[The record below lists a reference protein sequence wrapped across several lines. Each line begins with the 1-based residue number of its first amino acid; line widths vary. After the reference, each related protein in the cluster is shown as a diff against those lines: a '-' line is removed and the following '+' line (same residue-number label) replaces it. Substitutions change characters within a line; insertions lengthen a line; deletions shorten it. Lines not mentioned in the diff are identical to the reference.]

1 MEYGV
6 QIRSTK
12 YIMADYLQGKWLASG
27 CKNNQAKTKEHTS
40 GYLIAQRTRSNH
52 VSGGK
57 GLTFV
62 VTRIIQK
69 PKKRRDREKERE
81 NKIGTSGKTYRCF
94 RDIKDISNNKT
105 SKHRR
110 TLKPMFPSICKESD
124 RCRQASK
131 TELSR
136 SEVVSQSNSRN
147 QTPHPPQ
154 TIKQRTY

>member
-1 MEYGV
+1 MSYDTEYGV

-12 YIMADYLQGKWLASG
+12 SEYIWQTTSRGRWLASG
-27 CKNNQAKTKEHTS
+27 CKHNQAKTKYQTS
-40 GYLIAQRTRSNH
+40 GYLIAQRTRENH
-52 VSGGK
+52 VFKGK

-62 VTRIIQK
+62 VTRIIEKQM
-69 PKKRRDREKERE
+69 KRRHREIERERERERE

-131 TELSR
+131 TEL
-136 SEVVSQSNSRN
+136 
-147 QTPHPPQ
+147 
-154 TIKQRTY
+154 